1 MTARRISDDERRARL
16 VRRHHLA
23 PAHRAADPV
32 EVARGLVALHATDPA
47 SVYLSTA
54 ARLAEPDKAVADL
67 EGALY
72 EDRTL
77 VRMLGMRRT
86 VFVVPREQAAVVHA
100 ACTRAIAVQQRK
112 LLVQHLVEGGVEA
125 ARADPAGWLADVEE
139 STLRALAARGTA
151 TGQELSQDEPRLR
164 EQITLNVGKNYGG
177 ATNITSR
184 VLFLLAADGRI
195 VRGRP
200 RGSWISSQYRWSTVD
215 SWLPGGMPDLDT
227 GAARAAL
234 VRDWLA
240 AYGPG
245 TVADLKW
252 WTGWTAG
259 EVKRALA
266 AIGPVEVDLD
276 GTTGLVLP
284 GDEAPVAPAEPHV
297 ALLPALDPTVMG
309 WTGRDWF
316 LGRHA
321 PALFD
326 RSGNPG
332 PTVWWDGRVVGGWA
346 QRAGGEVVFRL
357 LEDVGTDVS
366 RTVDAEAARLAD
378 RLGAVR
384 VTPRFRTPL
393 ERQLVE

>member
-1 MTARRISDDERRARL
+1 MTARHIGDGERRARL

-23 PAHRAADPV
+23 PSCRAADPV
-32 EVARGLVALHATDPA
+32 EVARDLVALHATDPA
-47 SVYLSTA
+47 TVYLSTA
-54 ARLAEPDKAVADL
+54 ARLAEPDKAVSAL

-77 VRMLGMRRT
+77 VRLLGMRRT
-86 VFVVPREQAAVVHA
+86 MFVVAREQAAVVHA

-112 LLVQHLVEGGVEA
+112 LLVQHLVEGGVSA
-125 ARADPAGWLADVEE
+125 AAADPAGWLADVEE
-139 STLRALAARGTA
+139 STLAALAARGTA
-151 TGQELSQDEPRLR
+151 TGQELAQDEPRLR
-164 EQITLNVGKNYGG
+164 EQITLNVGKSYGG
-177 ATNITSR
+177 ASNITSR

-215 SWLPGGMPDLDT
+215 SWLPGGMPEVDT
-227 GAARAAL
+227 GAARVAL

-252 WTGWTAG
+252 WTGWTVA
-259 EVKRALA
+259 EVKRALQT
-266 AIGPVEVDLD
+266 IGPVEVDL
-276 GTTGLVLP
+276 GAATGLVLP
-284 GDEAPVAPAEPHV
+284 GDEAPVEPAEPHV

-316 LGRHA
+316 LGPHA

-357 LEDVGTDVS
+357 LEDVGTDVTS
-366 RTVDAEAARLAD
+366 AVEAEATRLAGW
-378 RLGAVR
+378 LGVVR

-393 ERQLVE
+393 EKQLVE